1 MAKTKLEKFL
11 DAWRN
16 HWFSSGPY
24 PGEDYLKFERAFRGV
39 LKEVGEQANC
49 DLFKFNKNHYECSA
63 VLKARETG
71 LLVYVSISDVRF
83 FQGEWYSHILYRQ
96 MKDETDWSGKGGPNR
111 YSTLTELSGY
121 IARLVAIG

>member
-1 MAKTKLEKFL
+1 MAKSKTEKFL
-11 DAWRN
+11 DTWRD
-16 HWFSSGPY
+16 HEFSTGIT

-49 DLFKFNKNHYECSA
+49 DLFKFSKNHYECSA

-71 LLVYVSISDVRF
+71 FLVYVRISDVRF
-83 FQGEWYSHILYRQ
+83 FRGEWYRNILYRQ

-111 YSTLTELSGY
+111 YSTLTDLSAN
-121 IARLVAIG
+121 IARVVAVA